1 VYNDKITRVI
11 AEIKLKLRQG
21 RPAMSIEEKI
31 KERNKTRANDAATCL
46 GPPVCKQNCFG
57 CKQGQ
62 VTDLLGNLMHLCDD
76 RGLDFEI
83 LLDRAQ
89 QNYAYELEHDD

>member
-1 VYNDKITRVI
+1 
-11 AEIKLKLRQG
+11 
-21 RPAMSIEEKI
+21 MSIEEKI

-46 GPPVCKQNCFG
+46 EPPVCKQNCFG
-57 CKQGQ
+57 CKQDQ